1 MTNAEKFMEI
11 MNDTFD
17 AGFTPD
23 NLLKACSPCVI
34 LKDGMCSFL
43 SKGSFVCKGCVEW
56 WNKEYVES
64 ERRTANDNQ

>member
-1 MTNAEKFMEI
+1 MTNAEKFTEV
-11 MNDTFD
+11 MNNTFD

-43 SKGSFVCKGCVEW
+43 SKGSFVCKGCV
-56 WNKEYVES
+56 
-64 ERRTANDNQ
+64 